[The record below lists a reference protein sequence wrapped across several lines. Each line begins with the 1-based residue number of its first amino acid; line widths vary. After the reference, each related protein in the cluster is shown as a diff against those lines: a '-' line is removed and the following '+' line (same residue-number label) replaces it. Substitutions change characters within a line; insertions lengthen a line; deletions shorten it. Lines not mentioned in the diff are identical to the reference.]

1 MLTAVLIVSAYGD
14 APPPLAEETGDV
26 QARAES
32 GEELS
37 GVRPYTLETEDGD
50 EEYVYVLQLEGK
62 PGFKQA
68 RKRWGFHANPMSH
81 PPFVHPQ
88 EIDVLE
94 RAGGLVSWVEKVPG
108 ARYYPSD
115 ENVNSLADRTV
126 QLAAEGVGK
135 GGQMLALRAGGVSWA
150 ALGLPAM
157 LAANSQDVTAPRT
170 LNETGLEQLEKA
182 KGVKCSGLGAGEAR
196 DCRSELTRKAAR
208 YAGNVPVSSDL
219 VGDWI

>member
-1 MLTAVLIVSAYGD
+1 MVLAGGAAAVLTAVLIVSAYGD

-68 RKRWGFHANPMSH
+68 RKRWGFQANSMNN

-88 EIDVLE
+88 EIGGYL
-94 RAGGLVSWVEKVPG
+94 GGLLNWLVDLPVARPGLGSRYHRPHGRWVACCARVSW
-108 ARYYPSD
+108 R
-115 ENVNSLADRTV
+115 R
-126 QLAAEGVGK
+126 
-135 GGQMLALRAGGVSWA
+135 RAQRW
-150 ALGLPAM
+150 
-157 LAANSQDVTAPRT
+157 R
-170 LNETGLEQLEKA
+170 
-182 KGVKCSGLGAGEAR
+182 
-196 DCRSELTRKAAR
+196 
-208 YAGNVPVSSDL
+208 
-219 VGDWI
+219 

>member
-1 MLTAVLIVSAYGD
+1 MVLAGGAAAVLTAVLIVSAYGD

-68 RKRWGFHANPMSH
+68 RKRWGFQANPRGD
-81 PPFVHPQ
+81 PPFVHSQ

-94 RAGGLVSWVEKVPG
+94 RAGGLVSWVEKVNIKTFIPFLN
-108 ARYYPSD
+108 ARNISIHF
-115 ENVNSLADRTV
+115 L
-126 QLAAEGVGK
+126 K
-135 GGQMLALRAGGVSWA
+135 H
-150 ALGLPAM
+150 
-157 LAANSQDVTAPRT
+157 
-170 LNETGLEQLEKA
+170 
-182 KGVKCSGLGAGEAR
+182 
-196 DCRSELTRKAAR
+196 
-208 YAGNVPVSSDL
+208 
-219 VGDWI
+219 

>member
-1 MLTAVLIVSAYGD
+1 MVLAGGAAAVLTAVLIVSAYGD

-94 RAGGLVSWVEKVPG
+94 RAGGLEHSQTNKTNKHKTNKGNRE
-108 ARYYPSD
+108 
-115 ENVNSLADRTV
+115 
-126 QLAAEGVGK
+126 AAETDDGLSIGK
-135 GGQMLALRAGGVSWA
+135 PGYRVL
-150 ALGLPAM
+150 
-157 LAANSQDVTAPRT
+157 
-170 LNETGLEQLEKA
+170 
-182 KGVKCSGLGAGEAR
+182 
-196 DCRSELTRKAAR
+196 
-208 YAGNVPVSSDL
+208 
-219 VGDWI
+219 